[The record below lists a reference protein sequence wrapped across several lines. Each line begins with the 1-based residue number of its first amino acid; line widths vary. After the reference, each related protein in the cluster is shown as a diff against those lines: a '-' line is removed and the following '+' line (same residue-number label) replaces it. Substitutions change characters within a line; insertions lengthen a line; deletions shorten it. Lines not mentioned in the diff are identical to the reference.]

1 MRTLGALLVF
11 LIAAC
16 GGGQSIGTTYNDPEG
31 AYAIQVDPAWEIQV
45 GGGTQ
50 GVEVWFVGP
59 FEADFRPNVNLLTQ
73 AAPGVSLEQ
82 YAQVS
87 IANAPQFISDFALV
101 SQAQMDGPGGR
112 LAMFEYT
119 GSYQGRQLHFL
130 AYFGMKN
137 DKAVVATLTTPPTS
151 FASWRGSIE
160 PYLKTLNPK

>member
-31 AYAIQVDPAWEIQV
+31 AYALQVDPAWEIQV
-45 GGGTQ
+45 GGVTQ

-59 FEADFRPNVNLLTQ
+59 SEADFRPNVNLLTQ
-73 AAPGVSLEQ
+73 AAPGVSLDQ

-87 IANAPQFISDFALV
+87 VANAPEFISDFALV

-130 AYFGMKN
+130 AYFGVKN
-137 DKAVVATLTTPPTS
+137 DKAVVATLTTPPIS
-151 FASWRGSIE
+151 FASW
-160 PYLKTLNPK
+160 

>member
-45 GGGTQ
+45 GGVTQ

-101 SQAQMDGPGGR
+101 SQALMDGPGGR

-137 DKAVVATLTTPPTS
+137 DKAVVATLTPPPTS